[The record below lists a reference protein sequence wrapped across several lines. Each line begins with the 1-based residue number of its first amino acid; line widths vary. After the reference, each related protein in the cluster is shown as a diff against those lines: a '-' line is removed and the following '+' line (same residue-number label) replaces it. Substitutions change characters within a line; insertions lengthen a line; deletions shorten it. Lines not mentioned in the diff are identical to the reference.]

1 LREFVK
7 KYPPGSMIADVP
19 SAKGLGGKKLEGQM
33 FFEVPPQ
40 WKPIP
45 KVVLE
50 EAAKHKITIRDSN
63 GRVYHAD

>member
-7 KYPPGSMIADVP
+7 KYPPGSRIANVP
-19 SAKGLGGKKLEGQM
+19 SAGKLAGETLKGQM